1 MALRTDLNV
10 TYAGIQA
17 GQQAVVA
24 LLLEATIR
32 NHFHYSDREP
42 NLKVYDD

>member
-1 MALRTDLNV
+1 MALRLDLTL

-17 GQQAVVA
+17 GQRAVVA
-24 LLLEATIR
+24 LLLVATIR

>member
-1 MALRTDLNV
+1 MALRLDLTL

-17 GQQAVVA
+17 GQQAVA
-24 LLLEATIR
+24 AQLLAAIIR